1 MVPAASLNQSSDES
15 NASPNFMALQIFDNA
30 LLAISETNQMDVVP
44 AAAAGA
50 EAKQVVAPKYRHQG
64 ISANLDQEQ
73 VVEQVMVD
81 QSILSLLL
89 KLHSKLLGKSGSYLP
104 FQNIGGNDVWPLAD
118 SRVGDGEYFVRK
130 ILDTI
135 CLKNEDCRCCIS
147 VMTSSQSET
156 SKASSESNAEEK

>member
-1 MVPAASLNQSSDES
+1 MVPVSQNQSSDGS
-15 NASPNFMALQIFDNA
+15 NASPDLMALEIFDSA
-30 LLAISETNQMDVVP
+30 LLAISEASPMDVVP
-44 AAAAGA
+44 AAGA
-50 EAKQVVAPKYRHQG
+50 EEKQVAPKYRHQG

-73 VVEQVMVD
+73 VVEQVVVD

-89 KLHSKLLGKSGSYLP
+89 KLHSKLLGKSGAYLP

-135 CLKNEDCRCCIS
+135 CLKNEDCRCFIS
-147 VMTSSQSET
+147 LMTSSQSET
-156 SKASSESNAEEK
+156 GKASSESNDEEK